1 MIVIMLQ
8 NTALEK
14 NLINGHA
21 RDLHV
26 AHFGIIPSGT
36 SAIVYRW
43 KHIEKEYANESLQ
56 KTLPTYYQI
65 EIAMDWTV
73 NLSRKIA

>member
-1 MIVIMLQ
+1 MIVIMLR

-21 RDLHV
+21 KDLHV
-26 AHFGIIPSGT
+26 VHFGIIPSGT

-56 KTLPTYYQI
+56 KILPTYYLI
-65 EIAMDWTV
+65 EIAMVWPV
-73 NLSRKIA
+73 NLLRKIA